1 MMSIDGTNLGEWTV
15 IMAFEISIQNHLLHT
30 SQVQPDMEEL
40 TENVE
45 EVGADDTGDSKEPEK
60 KLGRLQYKVS
70 LPEILFPLLLT
81 NFFKT

>member
-1 MMSIDGTNLGEWTV
+1 MDCIILV
-15 IMAFEISIQNHLLHT
+15 EINT
-30 SQVQPDMEEL
+30 KNCYVYASQVQPDMEEL

-45 EVGADDTGDSKEPEK
+45 EVGADDAGDSKEPEK